1 MDAKKCDRCG
11 NYFDNT
17 NIMNTDLVLFN
28 GIIKS
33 VNMQHFHMFKVD
45 HRVVDVELC
54 PDCAHQL
61 VGFLE
66 VPDSIVAVSEIETG
80 LDRGENDDD

>member
-1 MDAKKCDRCG
+1 MNAKKCDRCG
-11 NYFDNT
+11 SYFDNT

-28 GIIKS
+28 GIVSS
-33 VNMQHFHMFKVD
+33 VRMQHFRMFRD
-45 HRVVDVELC
+45 AHRVVDLELC
-54 PDCAHQL
+54 PDCAQQL